1 LFWFLKAWTTNLSF
15 LNVLSTFE
23 YLMLFTKRMLK
34 IRTLK
39 NTSALL
45 TDKKIS
51 FSSRSTIF
59 CCLDAMNDDD
69 ESTMIELRIKLR
81 YVIKI
86 EYFLDRSWS
95 RFNDSMNIIDDW
107 DIIEPIMK
115 LFWDSMIDDIFD
127 ADTLNESVFDD
138 DDEFSSSSWSFW
150 LYDLT
155 EIDRNFVDSLDNSII
170 ADSLCMLSSLK
181 NSFHDFHLQNRKR
194 LMK

>member
-1 LFWFLKAWTTNLSF
+1 
-15 LNVLSTFE
+15 
-23 YLMLFTKRMLK
+23 MLFTKRMLK

-86 EYFLDRSWS
+86 EYFLDRS
-95 RFNDSMNIIDDW
+95 
-107 DIIEPIMK
+107 
-115 LFWDSMIDDIFD
+115 
-127 ADTLNESVFDD
+127 
-138 DDEFSSSSWSFW
+138 
-150 LYDLT
+150 
-155 EIDRNFVDSLDNSII
+155 
-170 ADSLCMLSSLK
+170 
-181 NSFHDFHLQNRKR
+181 
-194 LMK
+194 